1 MSEQSKKTIKPKN
14 LRRAFEKMGLGNW
27 GIQAIVAEKL
37 GVSSQAVNRWLMPNI
52 DTQPTIDKLIKI
64 AELANMSLDELI
76 LGEDSALWIPLLNN
90 FADAVA
96 FCKGEKVP
104 SKDKIPVI
112 GGGIKQGFA
121 VRLEDE
127 SMSPTIGKNYPP
139 QSLLVFDM
147 GKKTAQHEQY
157 VFALINGNHEQSGV
171 FRRFVKIGNTE
182 QLIALNPLYPKI
194 ESDFT
199 ITATLAYAV
208 LD

>member
-1 MSEQSKKTIKPKN
+1 MSEHSKKTIKPEN

-27 GIQAIVAEKL
+27 GIQATVAEKL

-90 FADAVA
+90 FTDAVA

-112 GGGIKQGFA
+112 GGGLKQGFA
-121 VRLEDE
+121 VRLNDE
-127 SMSPTIGKNYPP
+127 SMSPNIGKSYPP
-139 QSLLVFDM
+139 NSLLVFDM
-147 GKKTAQHEQY
+147 SKQTPQHESY
-157 VFALINGNHEQSGV
+157 VFATIKGDNEEIGV
-171 FRRFVKIGNTE
+171 FRRFVKVGKTE

-194 ESDFT
+194 DSDFT
-199 ITATLAYAV
+199 IAATLVYAV

>member
-1 MSEQSKKTIKPKN
+1 MSEQSKKTIKPEN

-37 GVSSQAVNRWLMPNI
+37 GVSAQAVNRWLMPNI
-52 DTQPTIDKLIKI
+52 DTQPTIAKLIKI

-139 QSLLVFDM
+139 KSLLVFDLS
-147 GKKTAQHEQY
+147 KQTPQHEKY
-157 VFALINGNHEQSGV
+157 VFALINSGAEQIGV

-194 ESDFT
+194 ESGFT
-199 ITATLAYAV
+199 IVATLAYAV